1 MTAAARAGLG
11 PRADAMTL
19 LGAWQRGMRKN
30 MTALQWLAP
39 SMARDGLIKNHEWIQ
54 PACAAA
60 VGLFTEPRL
69 HLPATF
75 LAALSPYAIDYIKQ
89 APALVVAATWDAR
102 LIYRKQRLRVA
113 KQFIAACGHGP
124 RLNEL
129 MKAYGLATPLR
140 VLSGQVLRYS
150 DWGALKALS
159 TMPATALAQCI
170 PGSPEGQRRWL
181 DAIERWREHM
191 WRHCRDEQ
199 LLLAWAAANLGD
211 GSHRR
216 GITDVADFASHNR
229 ATFNTRWSFA
239 QAKAASD
246 QWHAQILRRPF
257 GLAALSPDWQVKI
270 DYAPLPSQVELD
282 GFGFHALQTRED
294 IFIEGDRMHH
304 CVRTYADR
312 VAKGH
317 SRLYS
322 VRRGDQRIATLELW
336 PVGSLPN
343 SQTPYVLAQLKGP
356 CNAKPPA
363 VVAAA
368 VTAFVD
374 RANRIALSRSNPQPT
389 VDPQLLQARRAILE
403 ACLVRVARRGR
414 AAA

>member
-1 MTAAARAGLG
+1 
-11 PRADAMTL
+11 
-19 LGAWQRGMRKN
+19 MRKD

-39 SMARDGLIKNHEWIQ
+39 SMARDGLIKNCEWIE

-60 VGLFTEPRL
+60 VALFSDPRL

-75 LAALSPYAIDYIKQ
+75 LAALGPYAVDYIKQ

-113 KQFIAACGHGP
+113 KDFIAACGHGP

-129 MKAYGLATPLR
+129 LKRYGLATPLR
-140 VLSGQVLRYS
+140 ALSGQVLRHG
-150 DWGALKALS
+150 DWGVLRALS
-159 TMPATALAQCI
+159 GIPATTLAQSI
-170 PGSPEGQRRWL
+170 PTADDGQRRWL
-181 DAIERWREHM
+181 DAIQRWREHM
-191 WRHCRDEQ
+191 RRHCRDEQ
-199 LLLAWAAANLGD
+199 LLLAWAAANLAD
-211 GSHRR
+211 VGSRR
-216 GITDVADFASHNR
+216 GIGDVADFASHNR

-246 QWHAQILRRPF
+246 RWHAEVLRRPF
-257 GLAALSPDWQVKI
+257 GIAALSPDWRVKI
-270 DYAPLPSQVELD
+270 DYSPLPAQVEVGGLT
-282 GFGFHALQTRED
+282 FLALQTRED

-336 PVGSLPN
+336 PTGSLPLA
-343 SQTPYVLAQLKGP
+343 QTPFVLAQLKGP
-356 CNAKPPA
+356 CNAKPPQA
-363 VVAAA
+363 VVSAAN
-368 VTAFVD
+368 AFVD
-374 RANRIALSRSNPQPT
+374 RANSIALARSGASSAI
-389 VDPQLLQARRAILE
+389 DPQLQEARQAIHD
-403 ACLVRVARRGR
+403 ACLARVAGRGR